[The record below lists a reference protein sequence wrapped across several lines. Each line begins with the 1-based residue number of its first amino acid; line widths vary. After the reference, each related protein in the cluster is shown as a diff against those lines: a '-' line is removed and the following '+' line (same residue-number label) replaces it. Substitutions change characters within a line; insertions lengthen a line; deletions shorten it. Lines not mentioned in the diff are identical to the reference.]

1 MSKLAKRWNS
11 YKIFQQL
18 PLSVSIEILAAAK
31 TNIIFSTKVSST
43 RILPRLGKILPLCL
57 HHFCIKNRLPL
68 KMSAV
73 NTNTCVSR
81 INSIASR
88 NKCYSEQHS
97 RRVGQGEISHPVMTS
112 PLNPSISSQSC
123 CAFLPLP
130 FIFP

>member
-1 MSKLAKRWNS
+1 MSKLAKSWDS
-11 YKIFQQL
+11 GKIFQQL

-73 NTNTCVSR
+73 NTCVSY

-88 NKCYSEQHS
+88 NKCYSEQGS

>member
-1 MSKLAKRWNS
+1 MSKLAKSWNS
-11 YKIFQQL
+11 DKIFQQL

-73 NTNTCVSR
+73 NTCVSY

-88 NKCYSEQHS
+88 NKCYSKQGS

>member
-1 MSKLAKRWNS
+1 MSKLAKSWNS
-11 YKIFQQL
+11 GKIFQQL

-73 NTNTCVSR
+73 NTCVSY

-88 NKCYSEQHS
+88 NKCYSEQGS

-123 CAFLPLP
+123 CAFLPLS